1 MIAFNSRYFYATI
14 FLFLVEV
21 FIGVF
26 VRDSFIRPF
35 GGDVLVVILIYC
47 LVKSF
52 WNVPT
57 TKTAIAVFGF
67 ACLVEGLQYLQIVD
81 RLGLRKYPLL
91 AIIIGTSFAW
101 EDILAYAAGCGI
113 ILWWEAKFNKKGRI
127 THPDRSHSHRH

>member
-1 MIAFNSRYFYATI
+1 MITFNLRYFYATI
-14 FLFLVEV
+14 ILFLVEV

-35 GGDVLVVILIYC
+35 GGDILVVILIYC
-47 LVKSF
+47 LIKSF

-67 ACLVEGLQYLQIVD
+67 ACLVEGLQYLEIVD
-81 RLGLRKYPLL
+81 RLGLRKYQLL

-101 EDILAYAAGCGI
+101 EDILSYGAGCVI

-127 THPDRSHSHRH
+127 THPDRSNIHHR

>member
-1 MIAFNSRYFYATI
+1 MVAFNSKYFTMAI
-14 FLFLVEV
+14 VLLLVEI

-52 WNVPT
+52 LRVPT

-67 ACLVEGLQYLQIVD
+67 ACLVEGLQYFQIVD

-101 EDILAYAAGCGI
+101 EDILAYASGCVI
-113 ILWWEAKFNKKGRI
+113 VLWWEAKFNKKRRI
-127 THPDRSHSHRH
+127 THLDR

>member
-1 MIAFNSRYFYATI
+1 MIAFNSRYFGTAV

-26 VRDSFIRPF
+26 IHDGFIRPF
-35 GGDVLVVILIYC
+35 GGDILVVILIYC

-52 WNVPT
+52 WNVST
-57 TKTAIAVFGF
+57 TKTAVAVFGF

-101 EDILAYAAGCGI
+101 EDILAYAAGCVI
-113 ILWWEAKFNKKGRI
+113 VIWWETKFNQRRKI
-127 THPDRSHSHRH
+127 TNPNR

>member
-1 MIAFNSRYFYATI
+1 MITFNSRYFAATI
-14 FLFLVEV
+14 FLLLVEV

-26 VRDSFIRPF
+26 VHDGFVRPF

-47 LVKSF
+47 LVKSV
-52 WNVPT
+52 WNVPE

-67 ACLVEGLQYLQIVD
+67 ACLVEGLQYLHIVD

-101 EDILAYAAGCGI
+101 EDILAYAAGCVI
-113 ILWWEAKFNKKGRI
+113 VIWWEAKFNKKRKI
-127 THPDRSHSHRH
+127 THPDR